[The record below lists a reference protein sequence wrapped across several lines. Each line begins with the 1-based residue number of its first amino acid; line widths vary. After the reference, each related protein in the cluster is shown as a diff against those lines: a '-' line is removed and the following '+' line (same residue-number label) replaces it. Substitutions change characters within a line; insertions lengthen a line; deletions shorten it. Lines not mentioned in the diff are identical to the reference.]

1 MTAVIHPTRSPAAA
15 LLAVLLL
22 LAGVSGLH
30 AQEEPMHFAPLMVSD
45 GTMSVGG
52 LTVMACFPVDGIM
65 VEGMTFTVHESH
77 WQRRAAADSAWEDI
91 AGTEAMGEVC
101 PYSPEQPGDYRM
113 IIDGTIDGERGTYRS
128 NVFTKT
134 DDAEPVP
141 ALPGMAAVWLG
152 LLLAGL
158 LARARRRITTDS

>member
-1 MTAVIHPTRSPAAA
+1 MR
-15 LLAVLLL
+15 
-22 LAGVSGLH
+22 
-30 AQEEPMHFAPLMVSD
+30 FAPLMVGD

-52 LTVMACFPVDGIM
+52 ITVTDCFPV
-65 VEGMTFTVHESH
+65 EGLMFEGVTYTVHESH
-77 WQRRAAADSAWEDI
+77 WQRRAAADSAWENI

-113 IIDGTIDGERGTYRS
+113 IIDGTIDGERGMYRS

-134 DDAEPVP
+134 DDGEPVP

-158 LARARRRITTDS
+158 LARARRRITNGS

>member
-1 MTAVIHPTRSPAAA
+1 MTAIANATRLPFTAMLAA
-15 LLAVLLL
+15 LLILIGA
-22 LAGVSGLH
+22 AGLH
-30 AQEEPMHFAPLMVSD
+30 AQEEPMHFAPLMVGD

-52 LTVMACFPVDGIM
+52 LTVTACFPVDALM
-65 VEGMTFTVHESH
+65 FEGVSYTVHESH

-113 IIDGTIDGERGTYRS
+113 IIDGTIDGERGMYRS

-134 DDAEPVP
+134 DDGEPVP

-158 LARARRRITTDS
+158 LARARRRITNGS